1 LASGAQEYVRQP
13 DKSLRPADF
22 FRRRRII
29 IPSHTT
35 QQEPL
40 MEKGVPIRSITRS
53 IAALKAVNRHGSMSM
68 MEIARAVE
76 VPYPTACRIV
86 QTLLYEGLI
95 EQEPARKRYRATA
108 MVHALSH
115 GFQQDDRLVRTA
127 RPHIVALTKR
137 VGWPVSIATRVGRN
151 MMLRDSTHANTSLTF
166 EQYYPG
172 FTLPILDSA
181 SGKLSMAYASDE
193 DREMILRWMRVSQE
207 VDLAYLKGAEDRLG
221 VAEIRS
227 LGYSVQGRNQFNRT
241 PGKTSSIAVPIFMDG
256 VFQAAMT
263 MVFFA
268 TAMKI
273 DAALDK
279 YLDDLMGT
287 AAAISEELS
296 TKAVQVQAQ
305 AA

>member
-1 LASGAQEYVRQP
+1 
-13 DKSLRPADF
+13 
-22 FRRRRII
+22 
-29 IPSHTT
+29 
-35 QQEPL
+35 
-40 MEKGVPIRSITRS
+40 MEKGVPIRSISRS
-53 IAALKAVNRHGSMSM
+53 IAALKAVNRHGSLSM
-68 MEIARAVE
+68 MEISRVVK

-86 QTLLYEGLI
+86 QTLQYEGLV
-95 EQEPARKRYRATA
+95 EQEPARKRYRVTA

-137 VGWPVSIATRVGRN
+137 VGWPVSIATRVGRS

-166 EQYYPG
+166 ERYYPG

-193 DREMILRWMRVSQE
+193 DREMILRWMRDSQE
-207 VDLAYLKGAEDRLG
+207 VDAAYLKQAQTNLDIET
-221 VAEIRS
+221 IRS
-227 LGYSVQGRNQFNRT
+227 HGYSVQGRNQYNRT

-268 TAMKI
+268 TAMDV
-273 DAALDK
+273 DAALAR
-279 YLDDLMGT
+279 YLDDLIAT
-287 AAAISEELS
+287 AAAISAELS
-296 TKAVQVQAQ
+296 ATAL

>member
-1 LASGAQEYVRQP
+1 
-13 DKSLRPADF
+13 
-22 FRRRRII
+22 
-29 IPSHTT
+29 
-35 QQEPL
+35 

-53 IAALKAVNRHGSMSM
+53 IAALKAVNRLGSLSM
-68 MEIARAVE
+68 MEIARAAE

-108 MVHALSH
+108 MVQTLSH
-115 GFQQDDRLVRTA
+115 GFQQEDRLVTVA
-127 RPHIVALTKR
+127 RPHIVALTRR
-137 VGWPVSIATRVGRN
+137 VGWPVSIAVRVGRN

-181 SGKLSMAYASDE
+181 SGKLSMAYAADD

-207 VDLAYLKGAEDRLG
+207 IDLDYLKHAETSLD
-221 VAEIRS
+221 VEKIRA
-227 LGYSVQGRNQFNRT
+227 LGYSVQGRNHFNRT

-263 MVFFA
+263 MVFFVS
-268 TAMKI
+268 AMKI
-273 DAALDK
+273 DAAVRDYLGDLLATARSITDELGTKTTTVLLD
-279 YLDDLMGT
+279 
-287 AAAISEELS
+287 
-296 TKAVQVQAQ
+296 
-305 AA
+305 